1 MNANKNHSVF
11 KVFVSLTAMLLMSFS
26 TINNRVISDF
36 SLKDIN
42 GKYVSLKDFPDA
54 KGFMV
59 LFTCNHC
66 PFANLYY
73 SRMNELNT
81 KYSKLGVPL
90 LAISSS
96 DTINFEDD
104 TYEMM
109 RQKAKEEHF
118 NFPFLYDNMQDVAH
132 DFNAQKTPHAYVIW
146 KEQGKWVVKYNGA
159 IDDNG
164 AHADLVQHHYLSDA
178 VDQLLSGKEVAVT
191 ETRSIGCQIGFRKR

>member
-1 MNANKNHSVF
+1 MNANKNKSGIIAC
-11 KVFVSLTAMLLMSFS
+11 LLLPAMLLMSFS

-42 GKYVSLKDFPDA
+42 GKFVSLKDFPGA
-54 KGFMV
+54 KGFIV

-109 RQKAKEEHF
+109 QQKAKEEHF
-118 NFPFLYDNMQDVAH
+118 NFPFLYDNMQDVAR

-146 KEQGKWVVKYNGA
+146 KEQGKWIVKYNGA

-164 AHADLVQHHYLSDA
+164 AHADLVQHHYMADA
-178 VDQLLSGKEVAVT
+178 IDQLLAGKEVAVT